1 MKTRIKFTAYYLVA
15 LIIFLVNLGF
25 FIKDQLFFSLKDL
38 PMIQEGE
45 TAVYSA
51 FSPDLTKVAECYTVK
66 TPEGNAV
73 KVELVTY
80 DEQINVKERENIYWE
95 VGKENVIIG
104 WIDSDII
111 TIDSR
116 TLDLSKNETYDSR
129 RMASFIQS
137 W

>member
-1 MKTRIKFTAYYLVA
+1 MKTKIKFTAYYLVA
-15 LIIFLVNLGF
+15 FVIFLVNMGF
-25 FIKDQLFFSLKDL
+25 FIRDQLFFSLKDL
-38 PMIQEGE
+38 PMAQEGE
-45 TAVYSA
+45 KAVYSA
-51 FSPDLTKVAECYTVK
+51 FSPDLNKVAECYTVR

-73 KVELVTY
+73 RVELVTY

-104 WIDSDII
+104 WVDSNII

-129 RMASFIQS
+129 RMASFIQR